1 MAALFANGRVVDAI
15 LLFMVVEIA
24 LMIHIRIRSRRG
36 VAPLD
41 LLSSMAAGIAL
52 LFALRA
58 ALLGSSWP
66 VIALFLLLS
75 LCAHVVDLMRRWST
89 A

>member
-24 LMIHIRIRSRRG
+24 LMILIRIRSRRG

>member
-1 MAALFANGRVVDAI
+1 VAAWFANGRVVDGI
-15 LLFMVVEIA
+15 LAFVVVEIL
-24 LMIHIRIRSRRG
+24 LMILIRKKAGRG

-41 LLSSMAAGIAL
+41 LLSSLAAGIAL

-58 ALLGSSWP
+58 ALSGAGWP
-66 VIALFLLLS
+66 VIALCLLLS
-75 LCAHVVDLMRRWST
+75 LCAHVVDLRRRWTT

>member
-1 MAALFANGRVVDAI
+1 MAALFANGRVIDGI
-15 LLFMVVEIA
+15 LVFIVVEIL
-24 LMIHIRIRSRRG
+24 LMILIRKKARQG

-41 LLSSMAAGIAL
+41 LLSSLAAGIAL

-66 VIALFLLLS
+66 VIAAFLLLS
-75 LCAHVVDLMRRWST
+75 LCAHVVDLMRRWTT

>member
-24 LMIHIRIRSRRG
+24 LMILIRIRSRRG

-52 LFALRA
+52 LFSLRA

>member
-1 MAALFANGRVVDAI
+1 
-15 LLFMVVEIA
+15 
-24 LMIHIRIRSRRG
+24 MIIIRKKSRRG

-41 LLSSMAAGIAL
+41 LLSSLAAGIAL

-75 LCAHVVDLMRRWST
+75 LCAHVIDLMRRWTT